1 MTQDTPYRLQLENLV
16 AALDI
21 DEAQAHKE
29 WAGIL
34 KAMRPGEI
42 RQACLRAGIVAAC
55 AMSMTSL
62 IWLLASGQFTAV
74 TGIPVFAGL
83 ALAAVMVF
91 FGILL
96 VSLGTGE
103 APILAQME
111 SAIGTLILFGGLALC
126 ANLGLPSWL
135 SSPWLGLGL
144 NAVIGGAAFYGVMR
158 RLLAPD
164 DKDVISLIEGPS
176 PASWLEPISTSA
188 WRVCFKSLLRGY
200 NAGVRK
206 ELPGLPSLPAK
217 QSSRGVY
224 VADYLLMDAML
235 EDAPPAESRAHSN
248 AWVLEAMARLET
260 AKAEVQA
267 RHQAGTAML
276 VNRLS

>member
-1 MTQDTPYRLQLENLV
+1 MTQDTPYRLQLENIV

-21 DEAQAHKE
+21 DEAKAHKE

-42 RQACLRAGIVAAC
+42 RQACFRAGFVAVC
-55 AMSMTSL
+55 AMVLTSL

-74 TGIPVFAGL
+74 TGVPAFAGL

-103 APILAQME
+103 APIMAQME
-111 SAIGTLILFGGLALC
+111 SAMGTLILFGGLALC
-126 ANLGLPSWL
+126 AKLGLPSWL
-135 SSPWLGLGL
+135 SSPLLGLGL

-158 RLLAPD
+158 CLLAPD
-164 DKDVISLIEGPS
+164 DKDTISFIEGPS
-176 PASWLEPISTSA
+176 PSTWLEPISTSP
-188 WRVCFKSLLRGY
+188 WRSIFKCILRDY
-200 NAGVRK
+200 NDGARK
-206 ELPGLPSLPAK
+206 ELPDLPSLPAK
-217 QSSRGVY
+217 LPGRGVF
-224 VADYLLMDAML
+224 VADYLLMDEIL
-235 EDAPPAESRAHSN
+235 NEAPSRESRGHSD
-248 AWVLEAMARLET
+248 AWALEALTRLEK

-267 RHQAGTAML
+267 RHQAGTPML
-276 VNRLS
+276 VNRML